1 MGAYTLLELHHFRSY
16 TEHTTTFEPGVN
28 VIVGPNGS
36 GKTNLLEALY
46 VLSHGTSFRGIDRD
60 MVSHGND
67 WFRLQAVYNGLERT
81 LTCKLESPSV
91 VDKQFTLDGVKR
103 ARLSHTQRVPVV
115 LFEPEHLRLLRDAPS
130 QRRDYLDTL
139 LIKLQTDYSW
149 LKHQFE
155 RVLLQRNNVLKR
167 RLPPDV
173 RDDQLFAWDI
183 SFADL
188 AEQIASRR
196 RELVT
201 LIDTR
206 MSAVYSKIAQAQ
218 HAVQVR
224 YEQKIFGEDY
234 RATLL
239 AALQATVQHDS
250 DRGFTTVG
258 PHRDELVVLLDGVPA
273 LAAASRGEMRSLLLA
288 LKIIELELVAEQSET
303 TPLLLLDDVFSELD
317 TSRRRALASLAQDY
331 QTLITTTDA
340 DAVVGH
346 FLDGYHVIA
355 THNITDLG

>member
-1 MGAYTLLELHHFRSY
+1 MGAYSSLELHHFRSY
-16 TEHTTTFEPGVN
+16 AEHLTSFAPGVN

-46 VLSHGTSFRGIDRD
+46 VLSHGTSFRGADRD
-60 MVSHGND
+60 MVAHGND
-67 WFRLQAVYNGLERT
+67 WFRLHALYDGLERT
-81 LTCKLESPSV
+81 LTCRLEPGSV
-91 VDKQFTLDGVKR
+91 IDKQFTLDGVKR
-103 ARLSHTQRVPVV
+103 VRLTHNQRVPVV

-130 QRRDYLDTL
+130 QRREYLDGL
-139 LIKLQTDYSW
+139 LVKLHPDYSW

-155 RVLLQRNNVLKR
+155 RVLLQRNNILKR
-167 RLPPDV
+167 RLPADM

-188 AEQIASRR
+188 AEQIVRRR
-196 RELVT
+196 RELVA
-201 LIDTR
+201 LIDAR
-206 MSAVYSKIAQAQ
+206 VSEVYSHIARAN
-218 HAVQVR
+218 HKVRVQ
-224 YEQKIFGEDY
+224 YEQKVDGDDY

-239 AALQATVQHDS
+239 SALQITAQHDS

-258 PHRDELVVLLDGVPA
+258 PHRDELLVLLDGVSA

-288 LKIIELELVAEQSET
+288 LKIIELEFVAEQSDT

-317 TSRRRALASLAQDY
+317 TSRRKALASLAQDY

-340 DAVVGH
+340 DAVTGH
-346 FLDGYHVIA
+346 FLDGYHIIE
-355 THNITDLG
+355 TQKI